1 MKARVFQFTLPSSS
15 IQSSTTIVTAASGL
29 AALAALLAYLWT
41 FAFASAVSKST
52 LAHAISHA
60 LRQAYWNS
68 GCDRLS
74 VKIRTETRKSTS
86 EALFQNLCNVLTME
100 IVTYSETRAN
110 LKAIMDRVVN
120 DHRPVA
126 ITRQRGKPVVMIDLD
141 DWNAM
146 QETMY
151 LLSTPNNAKRL
162 MESIAEADAGR
173 VIEIDPETMLPL

>member
-1 MKARVFQFTLPSSS
+1 MLTLS
-15 IQSSTTIVTAASGL
+15 
-29 AALAALLAYLWT
+29 
-41 FAFASAVSKST
+41 
-52 LAHAISHA
+52 
-60 LRQAYWNS
+60 
-68 GCDRLS
+68 
-74 VKIRTETRKSTS
+74 
-86 EALFQNLCNVLTME
+86 QNLCNVLAME

-120 DHRPVA
+120 DHIPVA

-162 MESIAEADAGR
+162 MESIAQADAGL